1 MSKYAEIIERLE
13 KAQGPNYALERE
25 IFKVLADGSINFP
38 PYSCSLEAAMSLVR
52 THLPGEWIDIGGM
65 TDSTEWECNIHTDYI
80 EVQEHGLTP
89 PLAVLKALFR
99 TLEAKENAG

>member
-1 MSKYAEIIERLE
+1 VAW
-13 KAQGPNYALERE
+13 
-25 IFKVLADGSINFP
+25 
-38 PYSCSLEAAMSLVR
+38 VR
-52 THLPGEWIDIGGM
+52 AGAWGTHLPGEWIDIGGM

-99 TLEAKENAG
+99 TLEAKETAGCPHRGRADEHREQHGSPDP